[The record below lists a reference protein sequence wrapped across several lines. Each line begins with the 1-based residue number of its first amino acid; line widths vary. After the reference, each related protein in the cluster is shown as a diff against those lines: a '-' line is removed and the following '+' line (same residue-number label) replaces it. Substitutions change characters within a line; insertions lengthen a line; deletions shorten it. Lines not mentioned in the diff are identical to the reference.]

1 MSITVYRKNRPFIA
15 LCWNIADMFVKI
27 KFTEQVIVPESA
39 VAYLEGF
46 YNKLSILQQFVII
59 SVL

>member
-1 MSITVYRKNRPFIA
+1 
-15 LCWNIADMFVKI
+15 MFVKI
-27 KFTEQVIVPESA
+27 KFTEQAIVPESA